1 MHCLRVSK
9 NPALSNSYYADTFLH
24 NYHKYCRLLVS
35 SSIFQQTVIYLL
47 VAVGYLAASSLVLSV
62 VVSYSETQYSWLPSS
77 TKHHLI
83 ATTVLEIYFPINST
97 YLLIIKVLK
106 CY

>member
-1 MHCLRVSK
+1 MIS
-9 NPALSNSYYADTFLH
+9 DFM
-24 NYHKYCRLLVS
+24 
-35 SSIFQQTVIYLL
+35 QQTVIYLL

-83 ATTVLEIYFPINST
+83 ATTVLCFYVPK
-97 YLLIIKVLK
+97 L
-106 CY
+106 